1 MPQFYVTLPSKKMGI
16 FEVGFL
22 TISHLLT
29 WIVSMIIRVV
39 IYNYLTKKPPGT
51 VFENHHKKSSFISL
65 GLKIQMRHFDWFSNP
80 VPGLQS
86 VLDLLIID
94 LVKAQMFNYAFFMC
108 CLFIG
113 IFHGQLPFFASQLIV
128 FILQNS
134 DVYVLGLFQCFLVIK
149 AVLIFRGSWMA
160 EVTDSWILRLYR

>member
-1 MPQFYVTLPSKKMGI
+1 MKNKALMSTHLITWYSLLIQLKCYTLRLQFCVAPTNTKMGL

-22 TISHLLT
+22 ALSHLLAC
-29 WIVSMIIRVV
+29 IVSFILRII
-39 IYNYLTKKPPGT
+39 IKNYLKKKP
-51 VFENHHKKSSFISL
+51 
-65 GLKIQMRHFDWFSNP
+65 
-80 VPGLQS
+80 PGLQS

-94 LVKAQMFNYAFFMC
+94 LVRVQMFNYAFFMC
-108 CLFIG
+108 SLFIG
-113 IFHGQLPFFASQLIV
+113 IFHGQLPFFPAQLII

>member
-1 MPQFYVTLPSKKMGI
+1 MKITTKKYHLTTLQSKKAFVSQEYLDFHAKI
-16 FEVGFL
+16 YTRIYETFL
-22 TISHLLT
+22 NDL
-29 WIVSMIIRVV
+29 
-39 IYNYLTKKPPGT
+39 
-51 VFENHHKKSSFISL
+51 
-65 GLKIQMRHFDWFSNP
+65 NP

-94 LVKAQMFNYAFFMC
+94 IVKVQMFNYVFFIC
-108 CLFIG
+108 FLFIG
-113 IFHGQLPFFASQLIV
+113 IFHGQLPFFTSQLII

-160 EVTDSWILRLYR
+160 EVTDSWILGFYT